1 MLAKPLC
8 MLLILTSQNE
18 SQAFLAQQ
26 EIWEICWE
34 KVLLLGGLE
43 IVGGAFL
50 TKENSATVVSQ
61 R

>member
-1 MLAKPLC
+1 M
-8 MLLILTSQNE
+8 
-18 SQAFLAQQ
+18 
-26 EIWEICWE
+26 CWD

-50 TKENSATVVSQ
+50 TKENPATVVSQ

>member
-1 MLAKPLC
+1 